1 MGFRGGSGVWRCL
14 ARAQY
19 IKRVE
24 DDRLLT
30 GTGGFTDNLSRPN
43 QAHVVLVRSPHAHAK
58 ILKIDT
64 EAARAA
70 PGVVA
75 VYTWA
80 DMEKEGV
87 GNFAFPAMFPAAD
100 GSKPEMTPRRS
111 LAHEVVRYVGEAV
124 VAIVADTRE
133 QAQDAVEL
141 VDIEYDQLPSVTE
154 IEDALK
160 PGAPQVWQGAPGN
173 IAGYNKFGD
182 HAKAEEA
189 FKAAAHVVSL
199 DIVHQRLIVNAMEPR
214 AVMAE
219 WENDRLIVHIGSQ
232 NPSVTRDTLCDV
244 ILKMPKDKVRVVVR
258 DIGGGF
264 GMKVGIQ
271 PDEAVAVWA
280 AKVLKRPVRWR
291 AERGE
296 EFAATTAGRDQFH
309 KASMAFDKDGRIL
322 GLRMEAFAN
331 IGAYPSRGGVVIP
344 LFVGPKVTTGTYDV
358 PLIDLRITCVITN
371 TATIGAY
378 RGAGRPECIFNLER
392 MMDTAARQIGMD
404 PAELRRRNF
413 VKPSQMPYTTA
424 MGEKYDSGDFN
435 LFLTK
440 TLEAADW
447 DGFAARKADAEKRGK
462 LYGRGLASYVEW
474 TSANVMNEMAHYEV
488 KEDGKV
494 VIWMGTQGMGQG
506 LQTSFTQLASELLG
520 IDPSK
525 IEIAM
530 GDSDRVGGVGSMG
543 SRSAYIGGSAVLSG
557 SEKLVDKGKELAA
570 DALEAATADIVY
582 SAGRFTITGT
592 DRGIGLGELAAK
604 QPDKRI
610 FIENVNTVDG
620 IAWPN
625 GAHVGEVEIDPDTGM
640 VELKR
645 YTTVDDVGKPLHR
658 PIVFGQ
664 IHGGCAQGIGQ
675 ALLEENV
682 YDRESGQLL
691 TGSFMDY
698 AMPRAETF
706 PTFNNQLDDTVPAK
720 SNPIG
725 AKGVGES
732 GTVGST
738 PTVMNAIM
746 DALWPL
752 GVRNI
757 QMPATPQRVWR
768 AIQETRK

>member
-1 MGFRGGSGVWRCL
+1 MVVFGK
-14 ARAQY
+14 AQY

-30 GTGGFTDNLSRPN
+30 GTGGFTDNLARPN
-43 QAHVVLVRSPHAHAK
+43 QLHVVLVRSPQAHAK
-58 ILKIDT
+58 ILKIGT
-64 EAARAA
+64 ATARKA

-80 DMEKEGV
+80 DMEKEGSGYFV
-87 GNFAFPAMFPAAD
+87 LPAMFPNAD
-100 GSKPEMTPRRS
+100 GSKPDMTPRRPM
-111 LAHEVVRYVGEAV
+111 AHEVVRYVGEAV
-124 VAIVADTRE
+124 AAVVAETRAQAAD
-133 QAQDAVEL
+133 AAEL
-141 VDIEYDQLPSVTE
+141 VEVEYEQLPSVTE

-160 PGAPQVWQGAPGN
+160 PDAPQVWKGAPGN
-173 IAGYNKFGD
+173 RVGFNRFGD
-182 HAKAEEA
+182 KAKADAA
-189 FKAAAHVVSL
+189 FKAAAHTVSL
-199 DIVHQRLIVNAMEPR
+199 DVVHQRLIVNAMEPR

-219 WENDRLIVHIGSQ
+219 WDGDRILVHIGSQ
-232 NPSVTRDTLCDV
+232 NPSVTRDTLADV
-244 ILKMPKDKVRVVVR
+244 ILKMPKDKVRVLVR

-264 GMKVGIQ
+264 GMRTNIQ
-271 PDEAVAVWA
+271 PDESVAVWV
-280 AKVLKRPVRWR
+280 AKVLKRPVKWR
-291 AERGE
+291 AERSE
-296 EFAATTAGRDQFH
+296 EFAAATAGRDQLH
-309 KASMAFDKDGRIL
+309 KMALALDTDGRIL

-331 IGAYPSRGGVVIP
+331 VGAYPSGAGIAIP
-344 LFVGPKVTTGTYDV
+344 LFVGPKVATGTYNV
-358 PLIDLRITCVITN
+358 PLVDLAITCVVTN

-378 RGAGRPECIFNLER
+378 RGAGRPECLLDLER
-392 MMDTAARQIGMD
+392 LMDTAARQLGID

-413 VKPSQMPYTTA
+413 VTPQQMPYTTA
-424 MGEKYDSGDFN
+424 MGEKYDTGDFN
-435 LFLTK
+435 LFLTR
-440 TLEAADW
+440 TLEASDW
-447 DGFAARKADAEKRGK
+447 NGFPARKAEAEKRGK

-474 TSANVMNEMAHYEV
+474 TSAMVMNEMAHYEA
-488 KEDGKV
+488 KADGTIT
-494 VIWMGTQGMGQG
+494 IWMGTQGMGQG
-506 LQTSFTQLASELLG
+506 LETSFTQLASELLG
-520 IDPSK
+520 VDPSR
-525 IEIAM
+525 IRIAM

-570 DALEAATADIVY
+570 DALEASTADIVY
-582 SAGRFTITGT
+582 AAGRFTITGT

-610 FIENVNTVDG
+610 FIENVNSVDG

-625 GAHVGEVEIDPDTGM
+625 GAHVGEVEIDPDTGH

-645 YTTVDDVGKPLHR
+645 YTTVDDVGRPLHR

-682 YDRESGQLL
+682 YDRESGQLI

-698 AMPRAETF
+698 AMPRAATF
-706 PTFNNQLDDTVPAK
+706 PTFNNQLDDSVPAK
-720 SNPIG
+720 TNPIG

-732 GTVGST
+732 GAVGST
-738 PTVMNAIM
+738 PTVMNAVM

-757 QMPATPQRVWR
+757 RMPATPQRVWQ

>member
-1 MGFRGGSGVWRCL
+1 MAAFGK
-14 ARAQY
+14 AQY

-30 GTGGFTDNLSRPN
+30 GTGGFTDNLTRPN
-43 QAHVVLVRSPHAHAK
+43 QAHVVLVRSPHAHAR
-58 ILKIDT
+58 IVKIDT
-64 EAARAA
+64 AAAGKA

-75 VYTWA
+75 VFTWE
-80 DMEKEGV
+80 DMAEEGC
-87 GNFAFPAMFPAAD
+87 GALAFPAMFLNAD
-100 GSKPEMTPRRS
+100 GSRPEMTPRRS
-111 LAHEVVRYVGEAV
+111 LAHEAVRYVGEAV
-124 VAIVADTRE
+124 VAVVADSRE

-141 VDIEYDQLPSVTE
+141 VEVEYDQLPSVSE

-160 PGAPQVWQGAPGN
+160 PGAAQVWKGAPGN
-173 IAGYNKFGD
+173 VVGFNRFGD
-182 HAKAEEA
+182 AAKSDAA
-189 FKAAAHVVSL
+189 FKQAAHIVSL

-219 WENDRLIVHIGSQ
+219 WDGDRLVVHIGSQ
-232 NPSVTRDTLCDV
+232 NPSVTRDTLADV
-244 ILKMPKDKVRVVVR
+244 ILKMPKDKVRVLVR

-264 GMKVGIQ
+264 GMRTGIQ
-271 PDEAVAVWA
+271 PDESVAVWA
-280 AKVLKRPVRWR
+280 AKVLKRPVKWC
-291 AERGE
+291 AERSE
-296 EFAATTAGRDQFH
+296 EFAAATAGRDQLH
-309 KASMAFDKDGRIL
+309 KASLALDKDGRIL
-322 GLRMEAFAN
+322 ALRMEAFAN
-331 IGAYPSRGGVVIP
+331 VGACPSPAGVAIP
-344 LFVGPKVTTGTYDV
+344 LFVGPKVTTGTYDIPV
-358 PLIDLRITCVITN
+358 IDLKITCVLTN
-371 TATIGAY
+371 SATIGAY
-378 RGAGRPECIFNLER
+378 RGAGRPECLLNLER
-392 MMDTAARQIGMD
+392 LMDTASRQIGID

-413 VKPSQMPYTTA
+413 VKPAQMPYTTA
-424 MGEKYDSGDFN
+424 MGEKYDSGDFD

-440 TLEAADW
+440 VLEVADW
-447 DGFAARKADAEKRGK
+447 NGFAGRKAEAEKRGK

-474 TSANVMNEMAHYEV
+474 TSAMVMNEMAHYEV
-488 KEDGKV
+488 KADGKV
-494 VIWMGTQGMGQG
+494 TIWMGTQGMGQG

-520 IDPSK
+520 IDPSQ

-557 SEKLVDKGKELAA
+557 SEKLVAKGKDLAA
-570 DALEAATADIVY
+570 DALEASAADIVY
-582 SAGRFTITGT
+582 AAGKFTIAGT
-592 DRGIGLGELAAK
+592 DRGIGFGELAAK
-604 QPDKRI
+604 QPEQRI

-625 GAHVGEVEIDPDTGM
+625 GAHVGEVEIDPDTGR

-645 YTTVDDVGKPLHR
+645 YTTVDDVGRPLHR

-682 YDRESGQLL
+682 YDRETGQLI

-698 AMPRAETF
+698 AMPRADTF
-706 PTFNNQLDDTVPAK
+706 PAFNNTLDDSVPAK
-720 SNPIG
+720 TNPIG

-752 GVRNI
+752 GVRNV
-757 QMPATPQRVWR
+757 QMPATPHRVWQ
-768 AIQETRK
+768 AIRNAKR

>member
-1 MGFRGGSGVWRCL
+1 MAVFGK
-14 ARAQY
+14 AQY

-24 DDRLLT
+24 DNRLLT
-30 GTGGFTDNLSRPN
+30 GTGGFTDNLARPN
-43 QAHVVLVRSPHAHAK
+43 QAHVVLVRSPHAHARIVK
-58 ILKIDT
+58 VDT
-64 EAARAA
+64 AAARKA

-75 VYTWA
+75 VFTWD
-80 DMEKEGV
+80 DMAKEGC
-87 GNFAFPAMFPAAD
+87 GYFALPAMFPNAD
-100 GSKPEMTPRRS
+100 GSKPDMTPRRP

-124 VAIVADTRE
+124 VAVVAESRG
-133 QAQDAVEL
+133 QAQDAAEL
-141 VDIEYDQLPSVTE
+141 VEIEYDPLPSVSE

-160 PGAPQVWQGAPGN
+160 PDAPQVWEGAPGN
-173 IAGYNKFGD
+173 RVGFNRIGD
-182 HAKAEEA
+182 AAKTDAA
-189 FKAAAHVVSL
+189 FKAAAHVVSI

-214 AVMAE
+214 AIMAE
-219 WENDRLIVHIGSQ
+219 WEGDRLTVHIGSQ
-232 NPSVTRDTLCDV
+232 NPSGTRDALADV
-244 ILKMPKDKVRVVVR
+244 VLKMPKDKVRVLVR

-264 GMKVGIQ
+264 GMRTGIQ
-271 PDEAVAVWA
+271 PDESVAVWV

-291 AERGE
+291 AERSE
-296 EFAATTAGRDQFH
+296 EFAAATAGRDQLH
-309 KASMAFDKDGRIL
+309 KNSMALDKDGKVL
-322 GLRMEAFAN
+322 ALRMEAFAN
-331 IGAYPSRGGVVIP
+331 VGAYPSGAGIAIP
-344 LFVGPKVTTGTYDV
+344 LFVGPKVTTGTYDIPAV
-358 PLIDLRITCVITN
+358 DLRITCVLTN
-371 TATIGAY
+371 SATIGAY
-378 RGAGRPECIFNLER
+378 RGAGRPECLLNLER
-392 MMDTAARQIGMD
+392 LMDSAARQIGMD

-424 MGEKYDSGDFN
+424 VGEKYDTGDFN

-447 DGFAARKADAEKRGK
+447 NGFPARKAEAEKRGK

-474 TSANVMNEMAHYEV
+474 TSAMVMNEMAHYEV
-488 KEDGKV
+488 KADGKV

-520 IDPSK
+520 IEASQ

-543 SRSAYIGGSAVLSG
+543 SRSAYIGGSAVLTG
-557 SEKLVDKGKELAA
+557 SEKLVNKGRELAA
-570 DALEAATADIVY
+570 DALEASAADIVY
-582 SAGRFTITGT
+582 AAGRFTIAGT
-592 DRGIGLGELAAK
+592 DRAIGLGDLAAR

-610 FIENVNTVDG
+610 YIENVNSVEG

-625 GAHVGEVEIDPDTGM
+625 GAHVGEVEIDPDTGF

-645 YTTVDDVGKPLHR
+645 YTTVDDVGRPLHR

-682 YDRESGQLL
+682 YDRETGQLI

-698 AMPRAETF
+698 AMPRATTF
-706 PTFNNQLDDTVPAK
+706 PTFSNALDDSVPAK
-720 SNPIG
+720 TNPLG
-725 AKGVGES
+725 VKGVGES
-732 GTVGST
+732 GAVGST

-752 GVRNI
+752 GVRNV
-757 QMPATPQRVWR
+757 QMPATPLRVWR
-768 AIQETRK
+768 AIQGTRG

>member
-1 MGFRGGSGVWRCL
+1 MAVFGK
-14 ARAQY
+14 AQY

-43 QAHVVLVRSPHAHAK
+43 LAHAVLVRSPHAHAK
-58 ILKIDT
+58 ITRIDT

-70 PGVVA
+70 PGVIA
-75 VYTWA
+75 VFTWA
-80 DMEKEGV
+80 DMEKDGV
-87 GNFAFPAMFPAAD
+87 GRFDFPAMFPNAD
-100 GSKPEMTPRRS
+100 GNKPEMTPRRS

-124 VAIVADTRE
+124 AAVVAESRE
-133 QAQDAVEL
+133 QAQDAAEL
-141 VDIEYDQLPSVTE
+141 VEVDYDALPAVTE
-154 IEDALK
+154 IDDALK
-160 PGAPQVWQGAPGN
+160 PGAPLVWQGAPGN
-173 IAGYNKFGD
+173 LAGFNRFGD
-182 HAKAEEA
+182 AARADEA
-189 FKAAAHVVSL
+189 FRAAAHIVSL

-219 WENDRLIVHIGSQ
+219 WEGDRLIVHIGSQ
-232 NPSVTRDTLCDV
+232 NPSVTRDTLADV
-244 ILKMPKDKVRVVVR
+244 ILKMPKDKVRVLVR

-271 PDEAVAVWA
+271 PDESVAVWA
-280 AKVLKRPVRWR
+280 AKVLKRPVKWR
-291 AERGE
+291 AERSE
-296 EFAATTAGRDQFH
+296 EFQATTAGRDQLH
-309 KASMAFDKDGRIL
+309 KASLALDKDGRIL
-322 GLRMEAFAN
+322 ALRLEAFAN

-358 PLIDLRITCVITN
+358 PVVDLKLNCVLTN

-378 RGAGRPECIFNLER
+378 RGAGRPECILNIER
-392 MMDTAARQIGMD
+392 LMDTAARQLGID

-424 MGEKYDSGDFN
+424 MGEKYDSGDFD

-440 TLEAADW
+440 TLETADW
-447 DGFAARKADAEKRGK
+447 TGFEARKADAARRGK

-488 KEDGKV
+488 KEDGRV
-494 VIWMGTQGMGQG
+494 TIWMGTQGMGQG

-530 GDSDRVGGVGSMG
+530 GDSDKVGGVGSMG

-557 SEKLVDKGKELAA
+557 SEKLVDKGRELAA
-570 DALEAATADIVY
+570 DVLEASTADITY
-582 SAGRFTITGT
+582 TAGRFTIAGT
-592 DRGIGLGELAAK
+592 DRSIGLGELAAR

-610 FIENVNTVDG
+610 FIENVNTVEG

-675 ALLEENV
+675 ALLEGNV
-682 YDRESGQLL
+682 YDRDSGQLI

-698 AMPRAETF
+698 GMPRADTF
-706 PTFNNQLDDTVPAK
+706 PDFSNTLDDSVPART
-720 SNPIG
+720 NPLG

-757 QMPATPQRVWR
+757 QMPATPQRVWQ
-768 AIQETRK
+768 AIQDTRK

>member
-1 MGFRGGSGVWRCL
+1 
-14 ARAQY
+14 
-19 IKRVE
+19 
-24 DDRLLT
+24 
-30 GTGGFTDNLSRPN
+30 
-43 QAHVVLVRSPHAHAK
+43 
-58 ILKIDT
+58 
-64 EAARAA
+64 
-70 PGVVA
+70 
-75 VYTWA
+75 
-80 DMEKEGV
+80 
-87 GNFAFPAMFPAAD
+87 
-100 GSKPEMTPRRS
+100 
-111 LAHEVVRYVGEAV
+111 
-124 VAIVADTRE
+124 
-133 QAQDAVEL
+133 
-141 VDIEYDQLPSVTE
+141 
-154 IEDALK
+154 
-160 PGAPQVWQGAPGN
+160 
-173 IAGYNKFGD
+173 
-182 HAKAEEA
+182 
-189 FKAAAHVVSL
+189 
-199 DIVHQRLIVNAMEPR
+199 MEPR

-244 ILKMPKDKVRVVVR
+244 ILKMPKEKVRVVVR

-291 AERGE
+291 AERSE

-344 LFVGPKVTTGTYDV
+344 LFVGPKVTTGTYDI

-378 RGAGRPECIFNLER
+378 RGAGRPECILNLER
-392 MMDTAARQIGMD
+392 LMDTAARQIGMD

-424 MGEKYDSGDFN
+424 MGEKYDSGDFD

-447 DGFAARKADAEKRGK
+447 NGFAARKAEAEKRGK

-752 GVRNI
+752 GVRTL
-757 QMPATPQRVWR
+757 QMPATPQRVWQ

>member
-1 MGFRGGSGVWRCL
+1 MAVFGK
-14 ARAQY
+14 AQY

-30 GTGGFTDNLSRPN
+30 GSGGFTDNLTRPN
-43 QAHVVLVRSPHAHAK
+43 QVHVVLVRSPHAHAR
-58 ILKIDT
+58 IVKIDT
-64 EAARAA
+64 AAAKNA

-75 VYTWA
+75 VFTWE
-80 DMEKEGV
+80 DMAREGC
-87 GNFAFPAMFPAAD
+87 GDFSFPAMFPNAD

-111 LAHEVVRYVGEAV
+111 LAHEAVRYVGEAV
-124 VAIVADTRE
+124 VAVVADTRE
-133 QAQDAVEL
+133 QAEDAVEL
-141 VDIEYDQLPSVTE
+141 VEVEYDQLPAVTE

-160 PGAPQVWQGAPGN
+160 PGAPQVWKGAPGN
-173 IAGYNKFGD
+173 VVGFNRFGD
-182 HAKAEEA
+182 AAKSDAA
-189 FKAAAHVVSL
+189 FQQAAHIVSL
-199 DIVHQRLIVNAMEPR
+199 DIMHQRLIVNAMEPR

-219 WENDRLIVHIGSQ
+219 WDGDRLVVHIGSQ
-232 NPSVTRDTLCDV
+232 NPSGTRDTLADV
-244 ILKMPKDKVRVVVR
+244 ILKMPKEKIRVLVR

-271 PDEAVAVWA
+271 PDESVAVWA
-280 AKVLKRPVRWR
+280 AKVLKRPVKWR

-309 KASMAFDKDGRIL
+309 KASLALDKDGKIL
-322 GLRMEAFAN
+322 ALRMEAFAN
-331 IGAYPSRGGVVIP
+331 IGAYPARAGVVIP
-344 LFVGPKVTTGTYDV
+344 LFVGPKVTTGTYDIPV
-358 PLIDLRITCVITN
+358 VDLKITCVITN

-378 RGAGRPECIFNLER
+378 RGAGRPECLLNLER
-392 MMDTAARQIGMD
+392 LMDTASRQIGID

-440 TLEAADW
+440 TLEASDW
-447 DGFAARKADAEKRGK
+447 AGFAARKAEAEKRGK

-488 KEDGKV
+488 KADGKV
-494 VIWMGTQGMGQG
+494 TIWMGTQGMGQG

-520 IDPSK
+520 IDASQ

-557 SEKLVDKGKELAA
+557 SEKLVTKGRDLAA
-570 DALEAATADIVY
+570 DALEASAADIVY
-582 SAGRFTITGT
+582 AAGKFTIAGT

-610 FIENVNTVDG
+610 YIENVNTVDG

-625 GAHVGEVEIDPDTGM
+625 GAHVGEVEIDPDTGR

-645 YTTVDDVGKPLHR
+645 YTTVDDVGRPLHR

-682 YDRESGQLL
+682 YDRDSGQLI

-698 AMPRAETF
+698 AMPRADTF
-706 PTFNNQLDDTVPAK
+706 PNFNNTLDDSVPAK
-720 SNPIG
+720 TNPIG

-752 GVRNI
+752 GVRSI
-757 QMPATPQRVWR
+757 QMPATPHRVWQ
-768 AIQETRK
+768 AIRSAKGGAKE

>member
-1 MGFRGGSGVWRCL
+1 MAVFGK
-14 ARAQY
+14 AQY

-30 GTGGFTDNLSRPN
+30 GTGGFTDNLARPN
-43 QAHVVLVRSPHAHAK
+43 QVHVVLVRSPHAHAR
-58 ILKIDT
+58 IVKIDSA
-64 EAARAA
+64 EARKA

-75 VYTWA
+75 IYTWD
-80 DMEKEGV
+80 DMAKDGAGE
-87 GNFAFPAMFPAAD
+87 FTFPAMFPNAD

-111 LAHEVVRYVGEAV
+111 LAHEAVRYVGEAV
-124 VAIVADTRE
+124 AAVVAETRE
-133 QAQDAVEL
+133 QAQDAAEL
-141 VDIEYDQLPSVTE
+141 VEVEYDPLPSVTT

-160 PGAPQVWQGAPGN
+160 PGAPQVWKGAPGN
-173 IAGYNKFGD
+173 LAGFNRFGD
-182 HAKAEEA
+182 AAKADEA

-199 DIVHQRLIVNAMEPR
+199 DIMHQRLIVNAMEPR
-214 AVMAE
+214 AIMAE
-219 WENDRLIVHIGSQ
+219 WDGDRLVVHIGSQ
-232 NPSVTRDTLCDV
+232 NPSVTRDTLADV
-244 ILKMPKDKVRVVVR
+244 ILKMPKDKIRVLVR

-271 PDEAVAVWA
+271 PDESVAVWI
-280 AKVLKRPVRWR
+280 AKVLKRPVKWR
-291 AERGE
+291 AERSE
-296 EFAATTAGRDQFH
+296 EFAATTAGRDQLH
-309 KASMAFDKDGRIL
+309 KGSLALDKDGRIL
-322 GLRMEAFAN
+322 ALRLEAFAN
-331 IGAYPSRGGVVIP
+331 IGAYPARAGVVIP
-344 LFVGPKVTTGTYDV
+344 LFVGPKVTTGTYDIPV
-358 PLIDLRITCVITN
+358 VDLKLNCVITN
-371 TATIGAY
+371 SATIGAY
-378 RGAGRPECIFNLER
+378 RGAGRPECILDLER
-392 MMDTAARQIGMD
+392 LMDTAARQIGMD

-424 MGEKYDSGDFN
+424 MGEKYDSGDFD

-447 DGFAARKADAEKRGK
+447 KGFEARKADAQKRGK

-543 SRSAYIGGSAVLSG
+543 SRSAYIGGSAVLTG

-570 DALEAATADIVY
+570 DALEASTADIVY
-582 SAGRFTITGT
+582 AAGRFTIAGT
-592 DRGIGLGELAAK
+592 DRGVGLGELAAR
-604 QPDKRI
+604 QPDRRI

-625 GAHVGEVEIDPDTGM
+625 GAHVGEVEIDPDTGRI
-640 VELKR
+640 ELKR
-645 YTTVDDVGKPLHR
+645 YTTVDDVGRPLHR

-664 IHGGCAQGIGQ
+664 IHGGVAQGIGQ

-682 YDRESGQLL
+682 YDRETGQLI

-698 AMPRAETF
+698 AMPRADTF
-706 PTFNNQLDDTVPAK
+706 PTFSNTLDDTVPAK
-720 SNPIG
+720 TNPLG

-752 GVRNI
+752 GVRNV
-757 QMPATPQRVWR
+757 QMPATPHRIWQ
-768 AIQETRK
+768 AIRDAKK

>member
-1 MGFRGGSGVWRCL
+1 MAVFGK
-14 ARAQY
+14 AQY

-30 GTGGFTDNLSRPN
+30 GTGGFTDNLARAN

-58 ILKIDT
+58 ITRIDT
-64 EAARAA
+64 AEARKA
-70 PGVVA
+70 PGVIA
-75 VYTWA
+75 VYTWE
-80 DMEKEGV
+80 DMAKEGV
-87 GNFAFPAMFPAAD
+87 GDFSFPTMFPNAD

-124 VAIVADTRE
+124 VAIVAETHG

-141 VDIEYDQLPSVTE
+141 VEVDYDPLPSVST

-173 IAGYNKFGD
+173 LVGFNRFGD
-182 HAKAEEA
+182 AAKADEA
-189 FKAAAHVVSL
+189 FKAAAHIVSL
-199 DIVHQRLIVNAMEPR
+199 DIMHQRLIVNAMEPR

-219 WENDRLIVHIGSQ
+219 WEGDRLIVHIGSQ
-232 NPSVTRDTLCDV
+232 NPSVTRDTLADV
-244 ILKMPKDKVRVVVR
+244 ILKMPKDKIRVLVR

-271 PDEAVAVWA
+271 PDESVAVWA
-280 AKVLKRPVRWR
+280 AKVLKRPVKWR
-291 AERGE
+291 AERSE
-296 EFAATTAGRDQFH
+296 EFAATTAGRDQLH
-309 KASMAFDKDGRIL
+309 KASLALDKDGRIL
-322 GLRMEAFAN
+322 ALRMEAFAN
-331 IGAYPSRGGVVIP
+331 IGAYPARAGVVIP
-344 LFVGPKVTTGTYDV
+344 LFVGPKVTTGTYDIPV
-358 PLIDLRITCVITN
+358 VDLKLNAVITN
-371 TATIGAY
+371 SATIGAY
-378 RGAGRPECIFNLER
+378 RGAGRPECILNLER
-392 MMDTAARQIGMD
+392 LMDTAARQIGMD

-424 MGEKYDSGDFN
+424 MGEKYDSGDFD

-440 TLEAADW
+440 TLEASDW
-447 DGFAARKADAEKRGK
+447 KGFEARKAEAEKRGK

-494 VIWMGTQGMGQG
+494 TIWMGTQGMGQG

-520 IDPSK
+520 IDPSQ

-543 SRSAYIGGSAVLSG
+543 SRSAYIGGSAVLTG

-582 SAGRFTITGT
+582 AAGRFTIAGT
-592 DRGIGLGELAAK
+592 DRAIGLGDLAAR

-625 GAHVGEVEIDPDTGM
+625 GAHVGEVEIDPDTGR

-682 YDRESGQLL
+682 YDRETGQLI

-698 AMPRAETF
+698 AMPRADTF
-706 PTFNNQLDDTVPAK
+706 PTFSNMLDDTVPAK
-720 SNPIG
+720 TNPVG

-752 GVRNI
+752 GVRSI
-757 QMPATPQRVWR
+757 EMPASPHRVWL
-768 AIQETRK
+768 AIQNAKK

>member
-1 MGFRGGSGVWRCL
+1 MAAFGK
-14 ARAQY
+14 AQY

-24 DDRLLT
+24 DDRLLA
-30 GTGGFTDNLSRPN
+30 GTGGFTDNLTRPN
-43 QAHVVLVRSPHAHAK
+43 LAHMVLVRSPHAHAK
-58 ILKIDT
+58 IVGID
-64 EAARAA
+64 AAAA
-70 PGVVA
+70 KKSPGVIA
-75 VYTWA
+75 VFTWD
-80 DMEKEGV
+80 DMAREGA
-87 GNFAFPAMFPAAD
+87 GDFSFPAMFPNAD

-111 LAHEVVRYVGEAV
+111 LAHEAVRYLGEAV
-124 VAIVADTRE
+124 VAVVAETRE

-141 VDIEYDQLPSVTE
+141 VEVEYDQLPSVTE

-160 PGAPQVWQGAPGN
+160 PDAPQVWKGAPGN
-173 IAGYNKFGD
+173 VVGFNRFGD
-182 HAKAEEA
+182 AAKSDAA

-199 DIVHQRLIVNAMEPR
+199 DIMHQRLIVNAMEPR

-219 WENDRLIVHIGSQ
+219 WDGDRIVVHIGSQ
-232 NPSVTRDTLCDV
+232 NPSGTRDTLAEV
-244 ILKMPKDKVRVVVR
+244 VLKMPKDKVRVIVR

-271 PDEAVAVWA
+271 PDESVVVWA
-280 AKVLKRPVRWR
+280 AKVLKRAVKWR

-309 KASMAFDKDGRIL
+309 KVSLALDKDGKIL
-322 GLRMEAFAN
+322 ALRMEAVAN
-331 IGAYPSRGGVVIP
+331 IGACPARAGIAIP
-344 LFVGPKVTTGTYDV
+344 LFVGPKVTTGTYDIPV
-358 PLIDLRITCVITN
+358 VDLRITCVITN

-378 RGAGRPECIFNLER
+378 RGAGRPECLLDLER
-392 MMDTAARQIGMD
+392 LMDTASRQIGMD
-404 PAELRRRNF
+404 PGELRRRNF

-424 MGEKYDSGDFN
+424 MGETYDSGDFD
-435 LFLTK
+435 LLLTRA
-440 TLEAADW
+440 LEQADW
-447 DGFAARKADAEKRGK
+447 AGFAARKAEAEGRGR

-474 TSANVMNEMAHYEV
+474 TSAMVMNEMAHYEV
-488 KEDGKV
+488 KADGKV
-494 VIWMGTQGMGQG
+494 TIWMGTQGMGQG

-520 IDPSK
+520 IAPTQ

-543 SRSAYIGGSAVLSG
+543 SRSAYIGGSAVLVG
-557 SEKLVDKGKELAA
+557 SEKLVAKGKDLAA
-570 DALEAATADIVY
+570 DALEASAADIAY
-582 SAGRFTITGT
+582 ASGRFTIAGT
-592 DRGIGLGELAAK
+592 DRSIGFAELAAK

-610 FIENVNTVDG
+610 YIENVNSVEG

-625 GAHVGEVEIDPDTGM
+625 GAHVGEVEIDPDTGQ

-645 YTTVDDVGKPLHR
+645 YTTVDDVGRPLHR

-664 IHGGCAQGIGQ
+664 IQGGCAQGIGQ

-682 YDRESGQLL
+682 YDRETGQLI

-698 AMPRAETF
+698 AMPRADTF
-706 PTFNNQLDDTVPAK
+706 PDFNNTLDDSVPART
-720 SNPIG
+720 NPLG

-752 GVRNI
+752 GVRSI
-757 QMPATPQRVWR
+757 QMPATPHRVWQ
-768 AIQETRK
+768 AIRGTKR

>member
-1 MGFRGGSGVWRCL
+1 MAVFGK
-14 ARAQY
+14 AQY

-64 EAARAA
+64 AAAKTA

-87 GNFAFPAMFPAAD
+87 GNFAFPTMFPAAD

-141 VDIEYDQLPSVTE
+141 VDIEYEQLPAVTE

-160 PGAPQVWQGAPGN
+160 PDAPQVWGGAPGN

-189 FKAAAHVVSL
+189 FKSAAHVVSL

-291 AERGE
+291 AERSE

-309 KASMAFDKDGRIL
+309 KGSMAFDKDGRIL
-322 GLRMEAFAN
+322 ALRMEAFAN

-344 LFVGPKVTTGTYDV
+344 LFVGPKVTTGTYDI
-358 PLIDLRITCVITN
+358 PMIDLRITCVITN

-378 RGAGRPECIFNLER
+378 RGAGRPECILNLER
-392 MMDTAARQIGMD
+392 LMDTAARQIGID

-447 DGFAARKADAEKRGK
+447 EGFGARKAEAEKRGK

-645 YTTVDDVGKPLHR
+645 YTTVDDVGRPLHR

-682 YDRESGQLL
+682 YDRESGQLV

-706 PTFNNQLDDTVPAK
+706 PNFNNQLDDTVPAK

-752 GVRNI
+752 GVRNL
-757 QMPATPQRVWR
+757 QMPATPQRVWQ

>member
-1 MGFRGGSGVWRCL
+1 MAVFGK
-14 ARAQY
+14 AQY

-30 GTGGFTDNLSRPN
+30 GTGGFTDNLTRPN
-43 QAHVVLVRSPHAHAK
+43 QVHVVLVRSPHAHAK
-58 ILKIDT
+58 ILGINAD
-64 EAARAA
+64 EARKA

-75 VYTWA
+75 VYTWQ
-80 DMEKEGV
+80 DMAKDGV
-87 GNFAFPAMFPAAD
+87 GDFSFPAMFPNAD

-111 LAHEVVRYVGEAV
+111 LAHEAVRYVGEAV
-124 VAIVADTRE
+124 AAVVAETRG
-133 QAQDAVEL
+133 QAQDAAEL
-141 VDIEYDQLPSVTE
+141 VEVDYDPLPSVST

-160 PGAPQVWQGAPGN
+160 PGAPQVWPGAPGN
-173 IAGYNKFGD
+173 LVGFNRFGD
-182 HAKAEEA
+182 AAKADAA
-189 FKAAAHVVSL
+189 FAAAAHIVSL
-199 DIVHQRLIVNAMEPR
+199 DIMHQRLIVNAMEPR

-219 WENDRLIVHIGSQ
+219 WEGDRLTVHIGSQ
-232 NPSVTRDTLCDV
+232 NPSVTRDTLADV
-244 ILKMPKDKVRVVVR
+244 ILKMPKDKVRVLVR

-271 PDEAVAVWA
+271 PDESVAVWV
-280 AKVLKRPVRWR
+280 AKVLKRPVKWR
-291 AERGE
+291 AERSE
-296 EFAATTAGRDQFH
+296 EFAATTAGRDQLH
-309 KASMAFDKDGRIL
+309 KASLALDKDGRIL
-322 GLRMEAFAN
+322 ALRMEAFAN
-331 IGAYPSRGGVVIP
+331 IGAYPARAGVVIP
-344 LFVGPKVTTGTYDV
+344 LFVGPKVTTGTYDIPV
-358 PLIDLRITCVITN
+358 VDLKLNAVITHS
-371 TATIGAY
+371 ATIGAY
-378 RGAGRPECIFNLER
+378 RGAGRPECILNLER
-392 MMDTAARQIGMD
+392 LMDTAARQIGMD

-424 MGEKYDSGDFN
+424 MGEKYDSGDFD

-440 TLEAADW
+440 TLDASDW
-447 DGFAARKADAEKRGK
+447 KGFEARKAEAEKRGK

-474 TSANVMNEMAHYEV
+474 TSANVLNEMAHYEV
-488 KEDGKV
+488 KADGKV
-494 VIWMGTQGMGQG
+494 TIWMGTQGMGQG

-520 IDPSK
+520 IDPSQ

-570 DALEAATADIVY
+570 DALEASTADIVY
-582 SAGRFTITGT
+582 AAGRFTIAGT
-592 DRGIGLGELAAK
+592 DRAIGLGDLAAR

-625 GAHVGEVEIDPDTGM
+625 GAHVGEVEIDPDTGR

-682 YDRESGQLL
+682 YDRETGQLI

-698 AMPRAETF
+698 AMPRADTF
-706 PTFNNQLDDTVPAK
+706 PTFNNTLDDSVPAK

-725 AKGVGES
+725 VKGVGES

-752 GVRNI
+752 GVRSME
-757 QMPATPQRVWR
+757 MPASPHRVWL
-768 AIQETRK
+768 AIQNAKK

>member
-1 MGFRGGSGVWRCL
+1 MAVFGK
-14 ARAQY
+14 AQY

-58 ILKIDT
+58 ILKID
-64 EAARAA
+64 ASSAKKA

-75 VYTWA
+75 VFTWA
-80 DMEKEGV
+80 DMEKEGA
-87 GNFAFPAMFPAAD
+87 GNFAFPTMFPAAD

-141 VDIEYDQLPSVTE
+141 VDIEYEQLPSVTE

-182 HAKAEEA
+182 NDKAEAA
-189 FKAAAHVVSL
+189 FKSAAHIVSL

-344 LFVGPKVTTGTYDV
+344 LFVGPKVTTGTYDI
-358 PLIDLRITCVITN
+358 PLIDLKITCVITN

-378 RGAGRPECIFNLER
+378 RGAGRPECILNLER
-392 MMDTAARQIGMD
+392 LMDTAARQIGMD

-424 MGEKYDSGDFN
+424 MGEKYDSGDFD

-447 DGFAARKADAEKRGK
+447 NGFAARKAEAEKRGK

-488 KEDGKV
+488 KADGKV

-682 YDRESGQLL
+682 YDRESGQLM

-757 QMPATPQRVWR
+757 QMPATPQRVWQ
-768 AIQETRK
+768 AIQSTRK

>member
-1 MGFRGGSGVWRCL
+1 MAAFGK
-14 ARAQY
+14 AQY

-43 QAHVVLVRSPHAHAK
+43 QAHVFLVRSPHAHAR
-58 ILKIDT
+58 IVRIDT
-64 EAARAA
+64 AAARKAV
-70 PGVVA
+70 GVVA

-80 DMEKEGV
+80 DMEKDGV
-87 GNFAFPAMFPAAD
+87 GTFSFPAMFPNAD
-100 GSKPEMTPRRS
+100 GKMPEMTPRRS
-111 LAHEVVRYVGEAV
+111 LAHEVVRHVGEAV
-124 VAIVADTRE
+124 VAVVAETRE
-133 QAQDAVEL
+133 LAQDASEL
-141 VDIEYDQLPSVTE
+141 VEIDYEQLPAVTE

-160 PGAPQVWQGAPGN
+160 PGAPQIWAGAPGN
-173 IAGYNKFGD
+173 VAGFNRFGD
-182 HAKAEEA
+182 AAKADEA

-214 AVMAE
+214 AIMAE
-219 WENDRLIVHIGSQ
+219 WEGDRMIVHIGSQ

-244 ILKMPKDKVRVVVR
+244 ILKMPKDKVRVLVG

-264 GMKVGIQ
+264 GMKTGIQ
-271 PDEAVAVWA
+271 CDESVAVWA
-280 AKVLKRPVRWR
+280 AKMLKRPVRWR

-309 KASMAFDKDGRIL
+309 KASLALDKDGRIL
-322 GLRMEAFAN
+322 ALRMEGFAN
-331 IGAYPSRGGVVIP
+331 IGAYPGRGGVVIP
-344 LFVGPKVTTGTYDV
+344 LFVGPKVTTGTYDIPV
-358 PLIDLRITCVITN
+358 VDLKITCVLAN
-371 TATIGAY
+371 TATMGAY
-378 RGAGRPECIFNLER
+378 RGAGRPECLFDLER
-392 MMDTAARQIGMD
+392 LVDTAARQTGID
-404 PAELRRRNF
+404 PAELRRRNY
-413 VKPSQMPYTTA
+413 VTPAQMPYTTA
-424 MGEKYDSGDFN
+424 MGETYDSGDFD

-440 TLEAADW
+440 TLAASDW
-447 DGFAARKADAEKRGK
+447 DGFPARKAEAEKRGK

-474 TSANVMNEMAHYEV
+474 TSAAVMNEMAHYEV
-488 KEDGKV
+488 KADGNV

-506 LQTSFTQLASELLG
+506 LETSFTQLASELLG
-520 IDPSK
+520 IDASK
-525 IEIAM
+525 IRIAM

-543 SRSAYIGGSAVLSG
+543 SRSAYIGGSAVLTG
-557 SEKLVDKGKELAA
+557 MEKLVDKGKELSA
-570 DALEAATADIVY
+570 DALEASKADMVY
-582 SAGRFTITGT
+582 AEGRFTITGT
-592 DRGIGLGELAAK
+592 DRSIGLGELAAR

-610 FIENVNTVDG
+610 YIENVNSVDG

-625 GAHVGEVEIDPDTGM
+625 GAHVGEVEIDPDTGQ
-640 VELKR
+640 VELTR
-645 YTTVDDVGKPLHR
+645 YTTVDDVGRPLHR

-664 IHGGCAQGIGQ
+664 IQGGIAQGIGQ
-675 ALLEENV
+675 ALLEKNV
-682 YDRESGQLL
+682 YDRETGQLI

-698 AMPRAETF
+698 AMPRALTF

-757 QMPATPQRVWR
+757 QMPATPLRVWS
-768 AIQETRK
+768 AIQQAKR

>member
-1 MGFRGGSGVWRCL
+1 MAVFGK
-14 ARAQY
+14 AQY

-30 GTGGFTDNLSRPN
+30 GTGGFTDNLARSN
-43 QAHVVLVRSPHAHAK
+43 QVHVVLVRSPHAHAK
-58 ILKIDT
+58 IVKIDT
-64 EAARAA
+64 AEARKS

-75 VYTWA
+75 VYTWD
-80 DMEKEGV
+80 DMAKEGA
-87 GNFAFPAMFPAAD
+87 GDFSFPTMFPNAD

-111 LAHEVVRYVGEAV
+111 LAHEAVRYVGEAV
-124 VAIVADTRE
+124 AAVVAETRG
-133 QAQDAVEL
+133 QAQDAAEL
-141 VDIEYDQLPSVTE
+141 VEVEYDPLPSVTT

-160 PGAPQVWQGAPGN
+160 PGAPQVWKGAPGN
-173 IAGYNKFGD
+173 LVGFNRFGD
-182 HAKAEEA
+182 AAKADEA

-199 DIVHQRLIVNAMEPR
+199 DIMHQRLIVNAMEPR
-214 AVMAE
+214 AIMAE
-219 WENDRLIVHIGSQ
+219 WEGDRLIVHIGSQ
-232 NPSVTRDTLCDV
+232 NPSVTRDTLADV
-244 ILKMPKDKVRVVVR
+244 ILKMPKDKVRVLVR

-271 PDEAVAVWA
+271 PDESVAVWV
-280 AKVLKRPVRWR
+280 AKVLKRPVKWR
-291 AERGE
+291 AERSE
-296 EFAATTAGRDQFH
+296 EFAATTAGRDQLH
-309 KASMAFDKDGRIL
+309 KGSLALDKDGRIL
-322 GLRMEAFAN
+322 ALRLEAFAN
-331 IGAYPSRGGVVIP
+331 IGAYPARAGVVIP
-344 LFVGPKVTTGTYDV
+344 LFVGPKVTTGTYDIPV
-358 PLIDLRITCVITN
+358 VDLKLNCVITN
-371 TATIGAY
+371 SATIGAY
-378 RGAGRPECIFNLER
+378 RGAGRPECILNLER
-392 MMDTAARQIGMD
+392 LMDTAARQIGMD

-424 MGEKYDSGDFN
+424 MGEKYDSGDFD

-447 DGFAARKADAEKRGK
+447 QGFEARKADAQKRGK

-543 SRSAYIGGSAVLSG
+543 SRSAYIGGSAVLTG

-570 DALEAATADIVY
+570 DALEASTADIVY
-582 SAGRFTITGT
+582 AAGRFTITGT

-610 FIENVNTVDG
+610 FIENVNSVDG

-625 GAHVGEVEIDPDTGM
+625 GAHVGEVEIDPDTGRI
-640 VELKR
+640 ELKR

-664 IHGGCAQGIGQ
+664 IHGGVAQGIGQ

-682 YDRESGQLL
+682 YDRETGQLI

-698 AMPRAETF
+698 AMPRADTF
-706 PTFNNQLDDTVPAK
+706 PTFSNTLDDTVPAK
-720 SNPIG
+720 TNPLG

-757 QMPATPQRVWR
+757 QMPATPHRIWL
-768 AIQETRK
+768 AIQGARK

>member
-1 MGFRGGSGVWRCL
+1 MAAFGK
-14 ARAQY
+14 AQY

-24 DDRLLT
+24 DNRLLT
-30 GTGGFTDNLSRPN
+30 GTGGFTDNLMRPN
-43 QAHVVLVRSPHAHAK
+43 QAHLVLVRSPHAHAR
-58 ILKIDT
+58 IQRIDVS
-64 EAARAA
+64 AARQS
-70 PGVVA
+70 PGVIA
-75 VYTWA
+75 VYTWE
-80 DMEKEGV
+80 DMAGEGV
-87 GNFAFPAMFPAAD
+87 GDFSFPTMFPNAD
-100 GSKPEMTPRRS
+100 GSKPTMTPRRA
-111 LAHEVVRYVGEAV
+111 LAHEVVRHVGEPVAAV
-124 VAIVADTRE
+124 VAESRL
-133 QAQDAVEL
+133 QAQDAAEL
-141 VDIEYDQLPSVTE
+141 VEVDYDPLPSVST
-154 IEDALK
+154 IEDAL
-160 PGAPQVWQGAPGN
+160 APDAALVWEGAPGN
-173 IAGYNKFGD
+173 RAGFNRFGD
-182 HAKAEEA
+182 GAKADEA
-189 FKAAAHVVSL
+189 FGQAAHVVKL

-214 AVMAE
+214 AIMAE
-219 WENDRLIVHIGSQ
+219 WDGDRMVVHIGSQ

-244 ILKMPKDKVRVVVR
+244 ILKMPKEKVRVLVR

-271 PDEAVAVWA
+271 PDESVAVWA
-280 AKVLKRPVRWR
+280 AKVLKRPVKWR
-291 AERGE
+291 AERSE
-296 EFAATTAGRDQFH
+296 EFAATTAGRDQLH
-309 KASMAFDKDGRIL
+309 KTELALDKDGRIL
-322 GLRMEAFAN
+322 ALRMEAFAN
-331 IGAYPSRGGVVIP
+331 IGAYPARAGVVIP
-344 LFVGPKVTTGTYDV
+344 LFVGPKVTTGTYDIPV
-358 PLIDLRITCVITN
+358 VDLKLNCVLTN
-371 TATIGAY
+371 SATIGAY
-378 RGAGRPECIFNLER
+378 RGAGRPECILDLER
-392 MMDTAARQIGMD
+392 LMDTAARQIGMD

-447 DGFAARKADAEKRGK
+447 SGFDARKADAAKRGK

-520 IDPSK
+520 VDPSQ

-543 SRSAYIGGSAVLSG
+543 SRSAYIGGSAVLTG

-570 DALEAATADIVY
+570 DALEASTADIVY
-582 SAGRFTITGT
+582 DAGRFTIAGT
-592 DRGIGLGELAAK
+592 DRSIGLGELAAR

-625 GAHVGEVEIDPDTGM
+625 GAHVGEVEIDPETGH

-645 YTTVDDVGKPLHR
+645 YTTVDDVGRPLHR

-664 IHGGCAQGIGQ
+664 IHGGVAQGVGQ
-675 ALLEENV
+675 ALVEENV
-682 YDRESGQLL
+682 YDRQSGQLI

-698 AMPRAETF
+698 AMPRADLF
-706 PTFNNQLDDTVPAK
+706 PTFSNTLDDSVPAK
-720 SNPIG
+720 TNPLG

-757 QMPATPQRVWR
+757 QMPATPLRVWQ
-768 AIQETRK
+768 AIQNVRG

>member
-1 MGFRGGSGVWRCL
+1 MAVFGK
-14 ARAQY
+14 AQY

-30 GTGGFTDNLSRPN
+30 GTGGFTDNLTRPN
-43 QAHVVLVRSPHAHAK
+43 QVHVVLVRSPHAHAK
-58 ILKIDT
+58 ILGINAD
-64 EAARAA
+64 EARKA

-75 VYTWA
+75 VYTWQ
-80 DMEKEGV
+80 DMAKEGA
-87 GNFAFPAMFPAAD
+87 GDFSFPAMFPNAD

-111 LAHEVVRYVGEAV
+111 LAHEAVRYVGEAV
-124 VAIVADTRE
+124 AAVVAETRG
-133 QAQDAVEL
+133 QAQDAAEL
-141 VDIEYDQLPSVTE
+141 VEVDYDPLPSVST

-160 PGAPQVWQGAPGN
+160 AGAPQVWQGAPGN
-173 IAGYNKFGD
+173 LVGFNRFGD
-182 HAKAEEA
+182 AAKADAA
-189 FKAAAHVVSL
+189 FKAAAHIVAL
-199 DIVHQRLIVNAMEPR
+199 DIMHQRLIVNAMEPR

-219 WENDRLIVHIGSQ
+219 WEGDRLIVHIGSQ
-232 NPSVTRDTLCDV
+232 NPSVTRDTLADV
-244 ILKMPKDKVRVVVR
+244 ILKMPKDKVRVLVR

-271 PDEAVAVWA
+271 PDEAVAVWV
-280 AKVLKRPVRWR
+280 AKVLKRPAKWR
-291 AERGE
+291 AERSE
-296 EFAATTAGRDQFH
+296 EFAATTAGRDQLH
-309 KASMAFDKDGRIL
+309 KASLALDKDGRIL
-322 GLRMEAFAN
+322 ALRMEAFAN
-331 IGAYPSRGGVVIP
+331 IGAYPARAGVVIP
-344 LFVGPKVTTGTYDV
+344 LFVGPKVTTGTYDIPV
-358 PLIDLRITCVITN
+358 VDLKLNAVITHS
-371 TATIGAY
+371 ATIGAY
-378 RGAGRPECIFNLER
+378 RGAGRPECILNLER
-392 MMDTAARQIGMD
+392 LMDTAARQIGMD

-424 MGEKYDSGDFN
+424 MGEKYDSGDFD

-440 TLEAADW
+440 TLEASDW
-447 DGFAARKADAEKRGK
+447 KGFEARKAEAEKRGK

-488 KEDGKV
+488 KADGKV
-494 VIWMGTQGMGQG
+494 TIWMGTQGMGQG

-520 IDPSK
+520 IDPSQ

-543 SRSAYIGGSAVLSG
+543 SRSAYIGGSAVLTG

-570 DALEAATADIVY
+570 DALEASAADIVY
-582 SAGRFTITGT
+582 AAGRFTIAGT
-592 DRGIGLGELAAK
+592 DRAIGLGDLAAR

-610 FIENVNTVDG
+610 FIENVNSVDG

-625 GAHVGEVEIDPDTGM
+625 GAHVGEVEIDPDTGR

-682 YDRESGQLL
+682 YDRETGQLI

-698 AMPRAETF
+698 AMPRADTF
-706 PTFNNQLDDTVPAK
+706 PTFNNTLDDSVPAK

-725 AKGVGES
+725 VKGVGES

-752 GVRNI
+752 GVRSME
-757 QMPATPQRVWR
+757 MPASPHRVWQ
-768 AIQETRK
+768 AIQNAKK

>member
-1 MGFRGGSGVWRCL
+1 MAVFGK
-14 ARAQY
+14 AQY

-64 EAARAA
+64 AAAKTA

-87 GNFAFPAMFPAAD
+87 GNFAFPTMFPAAD

-141 VDIEYDQLPSVTE
+141 VDIEYEQLPSVTE

-160 PGAPQVWQGAPGN
+160 PDAPQVWGGAPGN

-189 FKAAAHVVSL
+189 FKSAAHVVSL

-291 AERGE
+291 AERSE

-322 GLRMEAFAN
+322 ALRMEAFAN

-344 LFVGPKVTTGTYDV
+344 LFVGPKVTTGTYDI
-358 PLIDLRITCVITN
+358 PMIDLRITCVITN

-378 RGAGRPECIFNLER
+378 RGAGRPECILNLER
-392 MMDTAARQIGMD
+392 LMDTAARQIGMD

-447 DGFAARKADAEKRGK
+447 DGFAARKAEAEKRGK

-604 QPDKRI
+604 QPEKRI

-682 YDRESGQLL
+682 YDRESGQLV

-706 PTFNNQLDDTVPAK
+706 PNFNNQLDDTVPAK

-757 QMPATPQRVWR
+757 QMPATPQRVWQ

>member
-1 MGFRGGSGVWRCL
+1 MAVFGK
-14 ARAQY
+14 AQY

-30 GTGGFTDNLSRPN
+30 GTGGFTDNLTRPN
-43 QAHVVLVRSPHAHAK
+43 QVHVVLVRSPHAHAK
-58 ILKIDT
+58 ILGINAD
-64 EAARAA
+64 EARKA

-75 VYTWA
+75 VYTWQ
-80 DMEKEGV
+80 DMAKDGA
-87 GNFAFPAMFPAAD
+87 GDFSFPAMFPNAD

-111 LAHEVVRYVGEAV
+111 LAHEAVRYVGEAV
-124 VAIVADTRE
+124 AAVVAETRG
-133 QAQDAVEL
+133 QAQDAAEL
-141 VDIEYDQLPSVTE
+141 VEVDYDPLPSVST

-160 PGAPQVWQGAPGN
+160 PGAPQVWAGAPGN
-173 IAGYNKFGD
+173 LVGFNRFGD
-182 HAKAEEA
+182 AAKADAA
-189 FKAAAHVVSL
+189 FTAAAHIVSL
-199 DIVHQRLIVNAMEPR
+199 DIMHQRLIVNAMEPR

-219 WENDRLIVHIGSQ
+219 WEGDRLTVHIGSQ
-232 NPSVTRDTLCDV
+232 NPSVTRDTLADV
-244 ILKMPKDKVRVVVR
+244 VLKMPKDKVRVLVR

-271 PDEAVAVWA
+271 PDESVAVWV
-280 AKVLKRPVRWR
+280 AKVLKRPVKWR
-291 AERGE
+291 AERSE
-296 EFAATTAGRDQFH
+296 EFAATTAGRDQLH
-309 KASMAFDKDGRIL
+309 KASLALDKDGRIL
-322 GLRMEAFAN
+322 ALRMEAFAN
-331 IGAYPSRGGVVIP
+331 IGAYPARAGVVIP
-344 LFVGPKVTTGTYDV
+344 LFVGPKVTTGTYDIPV
-358 PLIDLRITCVITN
+358 VDLKLNAVITHS
-371 TATIGAY
+371 ATIGAY
-378 RGAGRPECIFNLER
+378 RGAGRPECILNLER
-392 MMDTAARQIGMD
+392 LMDTAARQIGMD

-424 MGEKYDSGDFN
+424 MGEKYDSGDFD

-440 TLEAADW
+440 TLEASDW
-447 DGFAARKADAEKRGK
+447 KGFEARKADAEKRGK

-474 TSANVMNEMAHYEV
+474 TSANVLNEMAHYEV
-488 KEDGKV
+488 KADGKV
-494 VIWMGTQGMGQG
+494 TIWMGTQGMGQG

-520 IDPSK
+520 IDPSQ

-570 DALEAATADIVY
+570 DALEASAADIVY
-582 SAGRFTITGT
+582 AAGRFTIAGT
-592 DRGIGLGELAAK
+592 DRAIGLGELAAR

-610 FIENVNTVDG
+610 FIENVNSVDG

-625 GAHVGEVEIDPDTGM
+625 GAHVGEVEIDPDTGR

-682 YDRESGQLL
+682 YDRETGQLI

-698 AMPRAETF
+698 AMPRADTF
-706 PTFNNQLDDTVPAK
+706 PTFNNTLDDSVPAK

-725 AKGVGES
+725 VKGVGES

-752 GVRNI
+752 GVRSME
-757 QMPATPQRVWR
+757 MPASPHRVWL
-768 AIQETRK
+768 AIQNAKK

>member
-1 MGFRGGSGVWRCL
+1 MAVFGK
-14 ARAQY
+14 AQY

-30 GTGGFTDNLSRPN
+30 GTGGFTDNLTRAN

-58 ILKIDT
+58 ITRIDT
-64 EAARAA
+64 TEAKKA
-70 PGVVA
+70 PGVIA
-75 VYTWA
+75 VYTWD
-80 DMEKEGV
+80 DMAKEGA
-87 GNFAFPAMFPAAD
+87 GDFSFPAMFPNAD

-111 LAHEVVRYVGEAV
+111 LAHEAVRYVGEAV
-124 VAIVADTRE
+124 VAIVAETHG

-141 VDIEYDQLPSVTE
+141 VEVDYDPLPSVST

-173 IAGYNKFGD
+173 LVGFNRFGD
-182 HAKAEEA
+182 SAKADEA
-189 FKAAAHVVSL
+189 FKAAAHVISL
-199 DIVHQRLIVNAMEPR
+199 DIMHQRLIVNAMEPR

-219 WENDRLIVHIGSQ
+219 WEADRLIVHIGSQ
-232 NPSVTRDTLCDV
+232 NPSVTRDTLADV
-244 ILKMPKDKVRVVVR
+244 ILKMPKDKIRVLVR

-280 AKVLKRPVRWR
+280 AKVLKRPVKWR
-291 AERGE
+291 AERSE
-296 EFAATTAGRDQFH
+296 EFAATTAGRDQLH
-309 KASMAFDKDGRIL
+309 KASLALDKDGRIL
-322 GLRMEAFAN
+322 ALRMEAFAN
-331 IGAYPSRGGVVIP
+331 IGAYPARAGVVIP
-344 LFVGPKVTTGTYDV
+344 LFVGPKVTTGTYDIPV
-358 PLIDLRITCVITN
+358 VDLKLNAVITN
-371 TATIGAY
+371 SATIGAY
-378 RGAGRPECIFNLER
+378 RGAGRPECILNLER
-392 MMDTAARQIGMD
+392 LMDTAARQIGMD

-424 MGEKYDSGDFN
+424 MGEKYDSGDFD

-440 TLEAADW
+440 TLEASDW
-447 DGFAARKADAEKRGK
+447 KGFEARKAEAEKRGK

-494 VIWMGTQGMGQG
+494 TIWMGTQGMGQG

-543 SRSAYIGGSAVLSG
+543 SRSAYIGGSAVLTG

-582 SAGRFTITGT
+582 AAGRFTIAGT
-592 DRGIGLGELAAK
+592 DRAIGLGDLAAR

-625 GAHVGEVEIDPDTGM
+625 GAHVGEVEIDPDTGR

-682 YDRESGQLL
+682 YDRETGQLI

-698 AMPRAETF
+698 AMPRADTF
-706 PTFNNQLDDTVPAK
+706 PTFNNTLDDTVPAK
-720 SNPIG
+720 TNPVG

-752 GVRNI
+752 GVRSI
-757 QMPATPQRVWR
+757 EMPASPHRVWK
-768 AIQETRK
+768 AIQNAKK

>member
-1 MGFRGGSGVWRCL
+1 MAVFGK
-14 ARAQY
+14 AQY

-58 ILKIDT
+58 ILKIDAS
-64 EAARAA
+64 AAKKA

-75 VYTWA
+75 VFTWA

-141 VDIEYDQLPSVTE
+141 VDIEYEQLPSVTE

-182 HAKAEEA
+182 HAKAEAA
-189 FKAAAHVVSL
+189 FKGATHVVSL

-344 LFVGPKVTTGTYDV
+344 LFVGPKVTTGTYDI
-358 PLIDLRITCVITN
+358 PLIDLKITCVITN

-378 RGAGRPECIFNLER
+378 RGAGRPECILNLER
-392 MMDTAARQIGMD
+392 LMDTAARQMGMD

-424 MGEKYDSGDFN
+424 MGEKYDSGDFD

-447 DGFAARKADAEKRGK
+447 NGFAARKAEAEKRGK

-488 KEDGKV
+488 KADGKV

-520 IDPSK
+520 IDPSQ

-610 FIENVNTVDG
+610 YIENVNTVEG

-682 YDRESGQLL
+682 YDRESGQLV

-706 PTFNNQLDDTVPAK
+706 PNFNNQLDDTVPAK

-757 QMPATPQRVWR
+757 QMPATPQRVWQ
-768 AIQETRK
+768 AIQSTRK

>member
-1 MGFRGGSGVWRCL
+1 MATFGK
-14 ARAQY
+14 AQY

-30 GTGGFTDNLSRPN
+30 GTGGFTDNLARPN
-43 QAHVVLVRSPHAHAK
+43 QVHVVLVRSPHAHAR

-64 EAARAA
+64 AAAKKAA
-70 PGVVA
+70 GVVA

-80 DMEKEGV
+80 DMAKEGV
-87 GNFAFPAMFPAAD
+87 GDFSFPAMFPNAD
-100 GSKPEMTPRRS
+100 GSKSEMTPRRS
-111 LAHEVVRYVGEAV
+111 LAHEVVRHVGEAIAAV
-124 VAIVADTRE
+124 VADTRE
-133 QAQDAVEL
+133 QATDAAEL
-141 VDIEYDQLPSVTE
+141 VEIEYEQLPSVTE

-160 PGAPQVWQGAPGN
+160 PGAPQIWAGAPGN
-173 IAGYNKFGD
+173 VAGFNRFGD
-182 HAKAEEA
+182 AAKADEA

-214 AVMAE
+214 AIMAE
-219 WENDRLIVHIGSQ
+219 WEGDRLIVHIGSQ

-264 GMKVGIQ
+264 GMKTGIQ
-271 PDEAVAVWA
+271 CDESVAVWA
-280 AKVLKRPVRWR
+280 AKMLKRPVRWR
-291 AERGE
+291 AERSE
-296 EFAATTAGRDQFH
+296 EFAATTAGRDQLH
-309 KASMAFDKDGRIL
+309 KASLALDKDGRIL
-322 GLRMEAFAN
+322 ALRMEAFAN

-344 LFVGPKVTTGTYDV
+344 LFVGPKVTTGTYDIPV
-358 PLIDLRITCVITN
+358 VDLKITCVLAN
-371 TATIGAY
+371 TATVGAY

-392 MMDTAARQIGMD
+392 LMDTAARQTGIE

-424 MGEKYDSGDFN
+424 MGEKYDTGDFD

-440 TLEAADW
+440 TLAAADW
-447 DGFAARKADAEKRGK
+447 NGFPARKAEAEKRGK

-474 TSANVMNEMAHYEV
+474 TSANVLNEMAHYEA
-488 KEDGKV
+488 KADGTIT
-494 VIWMGTQGMGQG
+494 IWMGTQGMGQG
-506 LQTSFTQLASELLG
+506 LETSFTQLASELLG
-520 IDPSK
+520 VDASK
-525 IEIAM
+525 ITIAM
-530 GDSDRVGGVGSMG
+530 GDSDKVGGVGSMG

-557 SEKLVDKGKELAA
+557 SEKLVAKGKDLAA
-570 DALEAATADIVY
+570 DALEASAADIVY
-582 SAGRFTITGT
+582 AAGRFTITGT

-604 QPDKRI
+604 QPDQRI
-610 FIENVNTVDG
+610 YIENVNSVEG

-625 GAHVGEVEIDPDTGM
+625 GAHVGEVEIDPDTGH

-645 YTTVDDVGKPLHR
+645 YTTVDDVGRPLHR

-664 IHGGCAQGIGQ
+664 IQGGCAQGIGQ

-682 YDRESGQLL
+682 YDRETGQLI

-698 AMPRAETF
+698 AMPRALTF
-706 PTFNNQLDDTVPAK
+706 PDFNNQLDDTVPAK

-738 PTVMNAIM
+738 PTVMNAVM

-757 QMPATPQRVWR
+757 QMPASPQRVWA
-768 AIQETRK
+768 AIQGTRK

>member
-1 MGFRGGSGVWRCL
+1 MAVFGK
-14 ARAQY
+14 AQY

-58 ILKIDT
+58 ILKIDAS
-64 EAARAA
+64 AAKKA

-75 VYTWA
+75 VFTWA
-80 DMEKEGV
+80 DMEKEGA
-87 GNFAFPAMFPAAD
+87 GNFAFPTMFPAAD

-141 VDIEYDQLPSVTE
+141 VDIEYEQLPSVTE

-182 HAKAEEA
+182 HDKAEAA
-189 FKAAAHVVSL
+189 FKSAAHIVSL

-219 WENDRLIVHIGSQ
+219 WENDRLVVHIGSQ

-344 LFVGPKVTTGTYDV
+344 LFVGPKVTTGTYDI
-358 PLIDLRITCVITN
+358 PLIDLKITCVITN

-378 RGAGRPECIFNLER
+378 RGAGRPECILNLER
-392 MMDTAARQIGMD
+392 LMDTAARQIGMD

-424 MGEKYDSGDFN
+424 MGEKYDSGDFD

-447 DGFAARKADAEKRGK
+447 NGFAARKAEAEKRGK

-488 KEDGKV
+488 KADGKV

-682 YDRESGQLL
+682 YDRESGQLM

-706 PTFNNQLDDTVPAK
+706 PTFNNQLDDTIPAK

-757 QMPATPQRVWR
+757 QMPATPQRVWQ
-768 AIQETRK
+768 AIQSTRK

>member
-1 MGFRGGSGVWRCL
+1 MAVFGK
-14 ARAQY
+14 AQY

-24 DDRLLT
+24 DNRLLT
-30 GTGGFTDNLSRPN
+30 GTGGFTDNLARPN
-43 QAHVVLVRSPHAHAK
+43 QVHVVLVRSPHAHAK
-58 ILKIDT
+58 IVSIDT
-64 EAARAA
+64 AAARQA

-80 DMEKEGV
+80 DMAAEGA
-87 GNFAFPAMFPAAD
+87 GDFSFPTMFPNAD

-111 LAHEVVRYVGEAV
+111 LAHEVVRHVGEPVVAV
-124 VAIVADTRE
+124 VAETRL
-133 QAQDAVEL
+133 QAQDAADLVE
-141 VDIEYDQLPSVTE
+141 IEYDMLPSVST
-154 IEDALK
+154 IEDALR
-160 PGAPQVWQGAPGN
+160 PEAPQVWPGAPGN
-173 IAGYNKFGD
+173 RAGFNRFGD
-182 HAKAEEA
+182 AAKADAA
-189 FKAAAHVVSL
+189 FAAAAHVVKL
-199 DIVHQRLIVNAMEPR
+199 DVVHQRLIVNAMEPR

-219 WENDRLIVHIGSQ
+219 WEDDRIVVHIGSQ

-244 ILKMPKDKVRVVVR
+244 ILKMPKDKVRVLVR

-271 PDEAVAVWA
+271 PDESVAVWV
-280 AKVLKRPVRWR
+280 AKVLKRPVKWR
-291 AERGE
+291 AERSE
-296 EFAATTAGRDQFH
+296 EFAATTAGRDQLH
-309 KASMAFDKDGRIL
+309 KAELALDKDGRIL
-322 GLRMEAFAN
+322 ALRLEAFAN
-331 IGAYPSRGGVVIP
+331 IGAYPARAGVVIP
-344 LFVGPKVTTGTYDV
+344 LFVGPKVTTGTYDIPV
-358 PLIDLRITCVITN
+358 VDLRLNCVLTN
-371 TATIGAY
+371 SATIGAY
-378 RGAGRPECIFNLER
+378 RGAGRPECILDLER
-392 MMDTAARQIGMD
+392 VMDTAARQIGMD

-424 MGEKYDSGDFN
+424 MGEKYDSGDFD

-447 DGFAARKADAEKRGK
+447 NGFAARKADAEKRGK

-474 TSANVMNEMAHYEV
+474 TSAAVMNEMAHYEV
-488 KEDGKV
+488 KADGKV
-494 VIWMGTQGMGQG
+494 TIWMGTQGMGQG

-543 SRSAYIGGSAVLSG
+543 SRSAYIGGSAVLTG
-557 SEKLVDKGKELAA
+557 SEKLVEKGKELAA
-570 DALEAATADIVY
+570 DALEASTADIVY
-582 SAGRFTITGT
+582 SAGRFTIAGT
-592 DRGIGLGELAAK
+592 DRAVDFGQLAAR

-625 GAHVGEVEIDPDTGM
+625 GAHVGEVEIDPETGR
-640 VELKR
+640 VELVR
-645 YTTVDDVGKPLHR
+645 YTTVDDVGRPLHR

-664 IHGGCAQGIGQ
+664 IHGGVAQGIGQ

-682 YDRESGQLL
+682 YDRESGQLI

-698 AMPRAETF
+698 AMPRADTF
-706 PTFNNQLDDTVPAK
+706 PTFSNTLDDSVPAK
-720 SNPIG
+720 TNPLG

-752 GVRNI
+752 GIRNL
-757 QMPATPQRVWR
+757 QMPATPQRVWQAIR
-768 AIQETRK
+768 AARG

>member
-1 MGFRGGSGVWRCL
+1 MAVFGK
-14 ARAQY
+14 AQY

-30 GTGGFTDNLSRPN
+30 GTGGFTDNLARPN
-43 QAHVVLVRSPHAHAK
+43 QVHVVLVRSPHAHAR
-58 ILKIDT
+58 IVRIDT
-64 EAARAA
+64 AEAKKAA
-70 PGVVA
+70 GVVA
-75 VYTWA
+75 VYTWD
-80 DMEKEGV
+80 DMAKEGV
-87 GNFAFPAMFPAAD
+87 GEFTFPAMFPNAD

-111 LAHEVVRYVGEAV
+111 LAHEAVRYVGEAV
-124 VAIVADTRE
+124 AAVVAETWG
-133 QAQDAVEL
+133 QAQDAAEL
-141 VDIEYDQLPSVTE
+141 IEVEYDPLPSVTT

-160 PGAPQVWQGAPGN
+160 PGAPQVWKGAPGN
-173 IAGYNKFGD
+173 LVGFNRFGD
-182 HAKAEEA
+182 AAKADEA
-189 FKAAAHVVSL
+189 FKTAAHVVSL

-214 AVMAE
+214 AIMAE
-219 WENDRLIVHIGSQ
+219 WEGDRLIVHIGSQ
-232 NPSVTRDTLCDV
+232 NPSVTRDTLADV
-244 ILKMPKDKVRVVVR
+244 ILKMPKDKVRVLVR

-271 PDEAVAVWA
+271 PDESVAVWV
-280 AKVLKRPVRWR
+280 AKVLKRPVKWR
-291 AERGE
+291 AERSE
-296 EFAATTAGRDQFH
+296 EFAATTAGRDQLH
-309 KASMAFDKDGRIL
+309 KGSLALDKDGRIL
-322 GLRMEAFAN
+322 ALRLEAFAN
-331 IGAYPSRGGVVIP
+331 IGAYPARAGVVIP
-344 LFVGPKVTTGTYDV
+344 LFVGPKVTTGTYDIPV
-358 PLIDLRITCVITN
+358 VDLKLNCVITN
-371 TATIGAY
+371 SATIGAY
-378 RGAGRPECIFNLER
+378 RGAGRPECILNLER
-392 MMDTAARQIGMD
+392 LMDTAARQIGMD

-424 MGEKYDSGDFN
+424 MGEKYDSGDFD

-447 DGFAARKADAEKRGK
+447 KGFEARKADAQKRGK

-543 SRSAYIGGSAVLSG
+543 SRSAYIGGSAVLTG

-570 DALEAATADIVY
+570 DALEASTADIVY
-582 SAGRFTITGT
+582 AAGRFTITGT

-625 GAHVGEVEIDPDTGM
+625 GAHVGEIEIDPDTGR

-664 IHGGCAQGIGQ
+664 IHGGVAQGVGQ

-682 YDRESGQLL
+682 YDRETGQLI

-698 AMPRAETF
+698 AMPRADTF
-706 PTFNNQLDDTVPAK
+706 PTFSNTLDDTVPAK
-720 SNPIG
+720 TNPLG

-757 QMPATPQRVWR
+757 QMPATPHRIWQ
-768 AIQETRK
+768 AIQGAKK

>member
-1 MGFRGGSGVWRCL
+1 MAVFGK
-14 ARAQY
+14 AQY

-30 GTGGFTDNLSRPN
+30 GTGGFTDNLARPN

-58 ILKIDT
+58 ITRIDT
-64 EAARAA
+64 AEAKKAS
-70 PGVVA
+70 GVVA
-75 VYTWA
+75 VYTWD
-80 DMEKEGV
+80 DMAKEGA
-87 GNFAFPAMFPAAD
+87 GDFSFPAMFPNAD

-124 VAIVADTRE
+124 VAVVAETRG
-133 QAQDAVEL
+133 QAQDAAEL
-141 VDIEYDQLPSVTE
+141 VEVDYDPLPSVST

-173 IAGYNKFGD
+173 LVGFNRFGD
-182 HAKAEEA
+182 AAKADDA
-189 FKAAAHVVSL
+189 FKAATHIVSL
-199 DIVHQRLIVNAMEPR
+199 DIMHQRLIVNAMEPR
-214 AVMAE
+214 AIMAE
-219 WENDRLIVHIGSQ
+219 WEGDRLIVHIGSQ
-232 NPSVTRDTLCDV
+232 NPSVTRDTLADV
-244 ILKMPKDKVRVVVR
+244 ILKMPKDKIRVLVR

-271 PDEAVAVWA
+271 PDESVAVWV
-280 AKVLKRPVRWR
+280 AKVLKRPVKWR
-291 AERGE
+291 AERSE
-296 EFAATTAGRDQFH
+296 EFAATTAGRDQLH
-309 KASMAFDKDGRIL
+309 KASLALDKDGRIL
-322 GLRMEAFAN
+322 ALRLEAFAN
-331 IGAYPSRGGVVIP
+331 IGAYPARAGVVIP
-344 LFVGPKVTTGTYDV
+344 LFVGPKVTTGTYDIPV
-358 PLIDLRITCVITN
+358 VDLKLNAVITN
-371 TATIGAY
+371 SATIGAY
-378 RGAGRPECIFNLER
+378 RGAGRPECILNLER
-392 MMDTAARQIGMD
+392 LMDTAARQIGMD

-424 MGEKYDSGDFN
+424 MGEKYDSGDFD

-440 TLEAADW
+440 TLEASDW
-447 DGFAARKADAEKRGK
+447 KGFEARKAEAETRGK

-494 VIWMGTQGMGQG
+494 TIWMGTQGMGQG

-543 SRSAYIGGSAVLSG
+543 SRSAYIGGSAVLTG

-582 SAGRFTITGT
+582 AAGRFTIAGT
-592 DRGIGLGELAAK
+592 DRAIGLGDLAAR

-610 FIENVNTVDG
+610 YIENVNSVDG

-625 GAHVGEVEIDPDTGM
+625 GAHVGEVEIDPDTGR

-682 YDRESGQLL
+682 YDRETGQLI

-698 AMPRAETF
+698 AMPRADTF
-706 PTFNNQLDDTVPAK
+706 PTFNNTLDDTVPAK

-752 GVRNI
+752 GVRSI
-757 QMPATPQRVWR
+757 EMPASPHRVWQ
-768 AIQETRK
+768 AIQNARK